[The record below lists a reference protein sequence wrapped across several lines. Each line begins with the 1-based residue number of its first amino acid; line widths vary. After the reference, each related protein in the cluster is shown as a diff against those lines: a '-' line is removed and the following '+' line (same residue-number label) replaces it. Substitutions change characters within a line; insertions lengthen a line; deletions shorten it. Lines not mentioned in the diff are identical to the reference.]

1 MSQNQYSWVYKELVQ
16 GPDDVVGALAYVLYK
31 QQKIAFLEEINTDL
45 NREPSEDELR
55 SFHTYTLLPETLKG
69 FTDRAEALADQFLE
83 IALATKLQQ
92 AETLLRQSV
101 TVEEVKRAALD
112 TSREVNSAKQ
122 VIETKLD
129 AVASELN
136 GKKGFW
142 GWVRDVGGNL
152 AVNFGTILLIG
163 MMIMGYQGLAS
174 FTGLIEKSSG
184 VNTASNPRPEAEHAS
199 TPMAAPSELD
209 PK

>member
-1 MSQNQYSWVYKELVQ
+1 MSGQYSGVYKELVQ

-31 QQKIAFLEEINTDL
+31 QQKIAFIETINTDL
-45 NREPSEDELR
+45 NRPPSEDELR
-55 SFHTYTLLPETLKG
+55 SFHTYTLLPETLQG

-101 TVEEVKRAALD
+101 TVEEIKRAASD
-112 TSREVNSAKQ
+112 TSREVSNAKQ
-122 VIETKLD
+122 IIETKLD

-142 GWVRDVGGNL
+142 GWMGDVGGNL

-163 MMIMGYQGLAS
+163 IIIMGYQGLAG
-174 FTGLIEKSSG
+174 FTALFEKGTG
-184 VNTASNPRPEAEHAS
+184 VSAVSNPQPEAGHAS
-199 TPMAAPSELD
+199 MPLVAPSESA

>member
-1 MSQNQYSWVYKELVQ
+1 
-16 GPDDVVGALAYVLYK
+16 
-31 QQKIAFLEEINTDL
+31 
-45 NREPSEDELR
+45 
-55 SFHTYTLLPETLKG
+55 
-69 FTDRAEALADQFLE
+69 
-83 IALATKLQQ
+83 
-92 AETLLRQSV
+92 
-101 TVEEVKRAALD
+101 
-112 TSREVNSAKQ
+112 
-122 VIETKLD
+122 ETKLD

-163 MMIMGYQGLAS
+163 MIIMGYQGLAS

-199 TPMAAPSELD
+199 TPVAAPYELD

>member
-1 MSQNQYSWVYKELVQ
+1 MSQDQYSWVYKELVQ

-31 QQKIAFLEEINTDL
+31 QQKIAFLEKINTDL

-55 SFHTYTLLPETLKG
+55 SFHTYTLLPETLQG

-112 TSREVNSAKQ
+112 TSREVNNAKQ
-122 VIETKLD
+122 VLESKLD

-163 MMIMGYQGLAS
+163 MMIMGYQGLAH
-174 FTGLIEKSSG
+174 FTGLFEKSTG
-184 VNTASNPRPEAEHAS
+184 VSAASNQQPEADPAS
-199 TPMAAPSELD
+199 IPVAIPAEAS

>member
-1 MSQNQYSWVYKELVQ
+1 
-16 GPDDVVGALAYVLYK
+16 VLYK
-31 QQKIAFLEEINTDL
+31 QQKIAFLEKINTDL

-55 SFHTYTLLPETLKG
+55 SFHTYTLLPETLQG

-112 TSREVNSAKQ
+112 TSREVNNAKQ
-122 VIETKLD
+122 VLESKLD
-129 AVASELN
+129 VVASELN

-142 GWVRDVGGNL
+142 G
-152 AVNFGTILLIG
+152 
-163 MMIMGYQGLAS
+163 
-174 FTGLIEKSSG
+174 
-184 VNTASNPRPEAEHAS
+184 
-199 TPMAAPSELD
+199 
-209 PK
+209 